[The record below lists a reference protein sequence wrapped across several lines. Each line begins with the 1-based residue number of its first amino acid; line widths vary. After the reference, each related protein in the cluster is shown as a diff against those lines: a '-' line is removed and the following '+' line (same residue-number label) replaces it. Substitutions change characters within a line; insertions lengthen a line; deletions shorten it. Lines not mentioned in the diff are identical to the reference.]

1 MFHSRRPKE
10 LPKLRQKLADAAV
23 SLAEAAASEEGS
35 SEGEREPPLAVD
47 LQAHPDPV
55 RGAVQPEA
63 QEGIVWNPPRLL
75 CMIFQGWPLRSCG
88 RHNGARERTLCS
100 LLLFFH

>member
-1 MFHSRRPKE
+1 MFRSRRPHDM
-10 LPKLRQKLADAAV
+10 PKLRQKLADAAV

-55 RGAVQPEA
+55 RGAFLRRALLVESSLVVVHDRGGMAVTRMLLA
-63 QEGIVWNPPRLL
+63 Q
-75 CMIFQGWPLRSCG
+75 
-88 RHNGARERTLCS
+88 
-100 LLLFFH
+100 

>member
-1 MFHSRRPKE
+1 MFRSRRPQGM
-10 LPKLRQKLADAAV
+10 PKLHQKLADAAL

-55 RGAVQPEA
+55 RG
-63 QEGIVWNPPRLL
+63 G
-75 CMIFQGWPLRSCG
+75 GS
-88 RHNGARERTLCS
+88 T
-100 LLLFFH
+100 